1 MAENRNNETE
11 PTVNEYGEKIAPKG
25 EKKENTAP
33 TETRR
38 YTNYSNNKRYN
49 NQRRPMLPP
58 KGVSPESFDRQQ
70 GITANRPAQRT
81 ENSGENR
88 LYEQRRPYKSYNSYN
103 NNGGSKPYYQSRNY
117 SRPYDN
123 NRGYDQS
130 RSYNKPYRAPEQV
143 SDKPAPDTSV
153 FEKTSFERSYEKP
166 YQRNSYDRR
175 NNRDDNRYQG
185 GRYRY
190 NNQDSQNNSSRQ
202 LSAEVVSDTP
212 EPDTRFSAHTN
223 HRAVKRTPLRIIPL
237 GGLNEIGKNM
247 TVFECGNDMF
257 IVDCGLAFPDS
268 DMPGVDLV
276 IPDFTYV
283 EQNISRVRGIVITH
297 GHEDHIGSLAYLL
310 KKCNI
315 PVYATRLTIGLIEGK
330 LKEHNLMGQAKL
342 NVVTPR
348 QTVKMGCMAV
358 EFIRVNHSIPDAV
371 GLAIHTPA
379 GIVIHTGDFKVDFT
393 PIEGGIID
401 LARFGELGNRG
412 VLALMSDST
421 NAERPGHTASER
433 TVGASFEK
441 LFAKAEGK
449 RIIIATFASNIHR
462 IQQIINKAVSSGR
475 KVAVFGRSMLNVI
488 STAMELGYLSVPEG
502 VIIDLETMNK
512 YPPEKIVLIT
522 TGSQGEPMS
531 ALTRMAMNEHR
542 SVTITPMDYIII
554 SANPI
559 PGNEKYVT
567 KVVNELLKAG
577 AEVIY
582 ESMYDVHVSG
592 HACQEEIKL
601 IMSLTRPRFF
611 IPVHGEYK
619 HLKKSANLAYAM
631 GIPESNVIIGSIGDV
646 IETDGTTIGITGKV
660 QAGRVL
666 VDGLGVGDVGSIV
679 LRDRKHLAEDGL
691 IVAVAT
697 IESESGTILAGPDIL
712 SRGFVYVRENEEMME
727 AARDILRKTL
737 ESCLSDGVR
746 DWNSIKSGLRDSLSD
761 YIYMKTK
768 RNPMILPIIEEI

>member
-1 MAENRNNETE
+1 MSENQNKGNDIA
-11 PTVNEYGEKIAPKG
+11 VNEYGERIAPKP
-25 EKKENTAP
+25 EKSENTA
-33 TETRR
+33 RNNASANNRSYSR
-38 YTNYSNNKRYN
+38 YQKPF
-49 NQRRPMLPP
+49 RRPALPP
-58 KGVSPESFDRQQ
+58 KGVSAAAFGRQQ
-70 GITANRPAQRT
+70 AENANNNNNNVNAEAPEKPHQEYQQQNGYRSYRNKPYNKNYNKNYKAPRQQNDAAVTEIPAQSFT
-81 ENSGENR
+81 FEKTAFEKS
-88 LYEQRRPYKSYNSYN
+88 YEQ
-103 NNGGSKPYYQSRNY
+103 SKPYGRKNQEIKNYNQERRYQPRNNY
-117 SRPYDN
+117 RD
-123 NRGYDQS
+123 DQQA
-130 RSYNKPYRAPEQV
+130 APE
-143 SDKPAPDTSV
+143 
-153 FEKTSFERSYEKP
+153 EK
-166 YQRNSYDRR
+166 YQH
-175 NNRDDNRYQG
+175 
-185 GRYRY
+185 
-190 NNQDSQNNSSRQ
+190 
-202 LSAEVVSDTP
+202 VVYHS
-212 EPDTRFSAHTN
+212 N

-283 EQNISRVRGIVITH
+283 EQNIDKVRGIVITH
-297 GHEDHIGSLAYLL
+297 GHEDHIGGLAYLL
-310 KKCNI
+310 KKVNI

-330 LKEHNLMGQAKL
+330 LKEHNLLSQTKL

-358 EFIRVNHSIPDAV
+358 EFIHVNHSIPDAV

-421 NAERPGHTASER
+421 NAEKPGHTASER
-433 TVGASFEK
+433 KVGSSFEN

-462 IQQIINKAVSSGR
+462 IQQIINNAVRTDR

-502 VIIDLETMNK
+502 VIIDLEAMNK

-554 SANPI
+554 SATPI

-567 KVVNELLKAG
+567 RVVNELLKAG

-592 HACQEEIKL
+592 HACQEELKL
-601 IMSLTRPRFF
+601 IMALTRPRFF

-619 HLKKSANLAYAM
+619 HLKKSAGLANSI
-631 GIPESNVIIGSIGDV
+631 GIPESNIIIGSIGDV
-646 IETDGTTIGITGKV
+646 IETDGTDLRITGKV
-660 QAGRVL
+660 TAGRVL

-691 IVAVAT
+691 IVVVAT

-712 SRGFVYVRENEEMME
+712 SRGFVYVRESEEMME

-737 ESCLSDGVR
+737 ESCLAGGVR
-746 DWNSIKSGLRDSLSD
+746 DWNGIKSSLRDSLSD

>member
-1 MAENRNNETE
+1 MAENRNNENE
-11 PTVNEYGEKIAPKG
+11 PAVNEYGERIAPKG
-25 EKKENTAP
+25 EKKENTVISDGRHYNSYGSSA
-33 TETRR
+33 
-38 YTNYSNNKRYN
+38 KRPY

-58 KGVSPESFDRQQ
+58 KGVSPETFDRQQ
-70 GITANRPAQRT
+70 AMPAPAQRSDT
-81 ENSGENR
+81 VNGDR
-88 LYEQRRPYKSYNSYN
+88 PYEQRRPYSNYN
-103 NNGGSKPYYQSRNY
+103 NYSNNGSKPYYSRSY

-123 NRGYDQS
+123 NRGYDRD
-130 RSYNKPYRAPEQV
+130 RSYNKTYRTPEQNTG
-143 SDKPAPDTSV
+143 KPAPDTSV

-175 NNRDDNRYQG
+175 NSRDDSRYQG

-190 NNQDSQNNSSRQ
+190 NNQNSQNDASRQ
-202 LSAEVVSDTP
+202 LSAETAADTP
-212 EPDTRFSAHTN
+212 DNGAGFSAHTN

-276 IPDFTYV
+276 IPDFSYV
-283 EQNISRVRGIVITH
+283 EQNISKVRGIVITH

-310 KKCNI
+310 KKCSI

-330 LKEHNLMGQAKL
+330 LKEHNLMSQAKL
-342 NVVTPR
+342 NVVSPR

-433 TVGASFEK
+433 TVGESFEK

-646 IETDGTTIGITGKV
+646 IETDGTTIGVTGKV

-727 AARDILRKTL
+727 AARDILRKSL
-737 ESCLSDGVR
+737 ESCLSDGVK

>member
-1 MAENRNNETE
+1 MCIR
-11 PTVNEYGEKIAPKG
+11 
-25 EKKENTAP
+25 
-33 TETRR
+33 
-38 YTNYSNNKRYN
+38 
-49 NQRRPMLPP
+49 
-58 KGVSPESFDRQQ
+58 DRDDQQ
-70 GITANRPAQRT
+70 A
-81 ENSGENR
+81 
-88 LYEQRRPYKSYNSYN
+88 
-103 NNGGSKPYYQSRNY
+103 
-117 SRPYDN
+117 
-123 NRGYDQS
+123 
-130 RSYNKPYRAPEQV
+130 APE
-143 SDKPAPDTSV
+143 
-153 FEKTSFERSYEKP
+153 EK
-166 YQRNSYDRR
+166 YQH
-175 NNRDDNRYQG
+175 
-185 GRYRY
+185 
-190 NNQDSQNNSSRQ
+190 
-202 LSAEVVSDTP
+202 VVYHS
-212 EPDTRFSAHTN
+212 N

-283 EQNISRVRGIVITH
+283 EQNIDKVRGIVITH
-297 GHEDHIGSLAYLL
+297 GHEDHIGGLAYLL
-310 KKCNI
+310 KKVNI

-330 LKEHNLMGQAKL
+330 LREHNLLSQTKL

-358 EFIRVNHSIPDAV
+358 EFIHVNHSIPDAV

-421 NAERPGHTASER
+421 NAEKPGHTASER
-433 TVGASFEK
+433 KVGSSFEN

-462 IQQIINKAVSSGR
+462 IQQIINNAVRTDR

-488 STAMELGYLSVPEG
+488 STAMDLGYLSVPEG
-502 VIIDLETMNK
+502 VIIDLEAMNK

-554 SANPI
+554 SATPI

-567 KVVNELLKAG
+567 RVVNELLKAG

-592 HACQEEIKL
+592 HACQEELKL
-601 IMSLTRPRFF
+601 IMALTRPRFF

-619 HLKKSANLAYAM
+619 HLKKSAGLANSI
-631 GIPESNVIIGSIGDV
+631 GIPESNIIIGSIGDV
-646 IETDGTTIGITGKV
+646 IETDGTDLRITGKV
-660 QAGRVL
+660 TAGRVL

-691 IVAVAT
+691 IVVVAT

-712 SRGFVYVRENEEMME
+712 SRGFVYVRESEEMME

-737 ESCLSDGVR
+737 ESCLAGGVR
-746 DWNSIKSGLRDSLSD
+746 DWNGIKSSLRDSLSD